1 MAIPKNKAYMIG
13 RLLDL
18 DQSLST
24 DDLERKKV
32 VELLQMIEDYKKITV
47 EKIEEEPSFIEM
59 AGGSRYI

>member
-18 DQSLST
+18 DPSLST